1 MLNRR
6 TIFKIILSLSIILI
20 SKHLPANDQIIFL
33 TLDGE
38 QKKPEGPFVI
48 NFWATWCAP
57 CLKELP
63 DLEILAKELRP
74 EIPVFLVNIGETNEV
89 VTKFYNEKSSLFGPY
104 ALVLLDT
111 KMESM
116 SKFKLRGLPTT
127 VLFDSNGNE
136 IRKIQGIRPCA
147 SEKMIT
153 LMKKEINGI

>member
-74 EIPVFLVNIGETNEV
+74 EIPVLLVNIGETNEV
-89 VTKFYNEKSSLFGPY
+89 VTKFYNEKS
-104 ALVLLDT
+104 
-111 KMESM
+111 
-116 SKFKLRGLPTT
+116 
-127 VLFDSNGNE
+127 
-136 IRKIQGIRPCA
+136 I
-147 SEKMIT
+147 
-153 LMKKEINGI
+153 